1 MFRQPTIVFLCIK
14 DDCIKRQLNE
24 SDSLHAVQKMDFQ
37 SKIKELTN
45 KYKNAATTGSSSSAT
60 NSTQTSPAS
69 VSHLAAVSLNAY
81 NILIQFQ
88 QKDIHVP
95 IVHVNNK
102 FDLLDAQQNNFIDK
116 NSSTTTTST
125 TTVIPVSS

>member
-1 MFRQPTIVFLCIK
+1 
-14 DDCIKRQLNE
+14 
-24 SDSLHAVQKMDFQ
+24 MDFQ

-45 KYKNAATTGSSSSAT
+45 KYKNAATNGTTGSSASSA
-60 NSTQTSPAS
+60 QTSPAS

-88 QKDIHVP
+88 QTDVHVP

-102 FDLLDAQQNNFIDK
+102 FDLLDAQQNNIYEK
-116 NSSTTTTST
+116 NHSPQASTTIAKS
-125 TTVIPVSS
+125 IPIGVS